1 MTHEVNLPIAISMG
15 EPGGINIEIILNCV
29 GKKNL
34 PKFFLISDPDWV
46 IKCIQELKLK
56 TKLNIIYDVND
67 CKKNYINIF
76 MVNTKESIKMK
87 RLWLSN

>member
-1 MTHEVNLPIAISMG
+1 MNHEINLPIAISMG

-46 IKCIQELKLK
+46 IKCVQE
-56 TKLNIIYDVND
+56 
-67 CKKNYINIF
+67 
-76 MVNTKESIKMK
+76 
-87 RLWLSN
+87 